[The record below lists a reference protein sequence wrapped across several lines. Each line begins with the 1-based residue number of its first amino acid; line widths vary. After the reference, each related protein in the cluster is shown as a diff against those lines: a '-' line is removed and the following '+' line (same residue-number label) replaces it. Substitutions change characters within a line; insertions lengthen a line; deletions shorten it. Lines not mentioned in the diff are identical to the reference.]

1 MGRPKVNIP
10 DPVPPPPP
18 PPPPTPTAKV
28 AQTARG
34 AMGSAVSRRRRFGGI
49 GSLTIRRPQSTRS
62 NIGGTGLGG
71 Y

>member
-1 MGRPKVNIP
+1 MGRPKIQTVEA
-10 DPVPPPPP
+10 PPP

-28 AQTARG
+28 AKTARG
-34 AMGSAVSRRRRFGGI
+34 SMGSAVSRRRRFGGI